1 MFIPLG
7 TDRLPQ
13 RRIIVT
19 PTLIG
24 LNLAAFLAMLL
35 LDRWDVS
42 GLARTIEWGSVSRET
57 LNPLR
62 LVTYQFLHDP
72 SGLGHL
78 GFNMLFLWVF
88 GQAVESRLGA
98 IGFAAFYLVG
108 GVFAGLA
115 HIAASSSACI
125 GASGAIAGVSGAFLV
140 LFPRATIRVL
150 LFFFI
155 IGLYHIPAVWFIG
168 LYILLDVINQFSALF
183 GSGQNRVAYGAHLGG
198 YMFGIGVAFILLG
211 TKLLPRTEMDMLYLL
226 KQSRRRRK
234 MKQAFEQAPHIWD
247 TNAGST
253 TTTTP
258 IANRARRPKPPPSPP
273 VNPEETAARLELTR
287 LLQAGQPDEAIN
299 RYRGFRTDDLH
310 VVLPDASQLDLA
322 NRLFAAGETELAAD
336 AYRDLLDKRKDRPTT
351 AGGSSDEI
359 RLLLASLLIRRLN
372 KPDEAAELLEA
383 INVSRIDDN
392 SKSLR
397 ATLLNEIGRNS

>member
-42 GLARTIEWGSVSRET
+42 DLARTIDWGSVSRET

-62 LVTYQFLHDP
+62 LITYQFLHDP

-115 HIAASSSACI
+115 HVAASGSPCI
-125 GASGAIAGVSGAFLV
+125 GASGAISAVSGAFLV

-168 LYILLDVINQFSALF
+168 LYILLDVINQFSVLF

-198 YMFGIGVAFILLG
+198 YIFGIGVACILLG
-211 TKLLPRTEMDMLYLL
+211 TKLLPRTEMDMLYLF

-234 MKQAFEQAPHIWD
+234 MKQAFQQSPHIWD
-247 TNAGST
+247 TNAGDATSAAPMT
-253 TTTTP
+253 SRP
-258 IANRARRPKPPPSPP
+258 RRPESPPPA
-273 VNPEETAARLELTR
+273 NPEETAARLELTR
-287 LLQAGQPDEAIN
+287 LLQAHQPDDAID
-299 RYRGFRTDDLH
+299 RYRRFRAEDLR
-310 VVLPDASQLDLA
+310 VTLPDASQLDLA
-322 NRLFAAGETELAAD
+322 NRLFAAGETALAAD
-336 AYRDLLDKRKDRPTT
+336 AYRDLLEKRKGRPTS
-351 AGGSSDEI
+351 AGGSTDEI
-359 RLLLASLLIRRLN
+359 RLLLASLLVRRLN
-372 KPDEAAELLEA
+372 QPDEAVEILEA
-383 INVSRIDDN
+383 IDVSRIDAN
-392 SKSLR
+392 SRALR
-397 ATLLNEIGRNS
+397 AALMEEMGRTP